1 MVSDSRVAKGTSL
14 HALKTFE
21 HHKFQ
26 WSQLHFNVE
35 NSFVHWYQLCL
46 TELHVRRCISYHDPI
61 VNVTR
66 RAHSLFFDCICLCI
80 CIYIYI
86 NKYIY
91 IYNSSGLVI
100 SYITCI
106 NYQNLSP
113 INKKINNCKIHRLK
127 NTIKNKVSQ
136 INIHKNRM
144 CH

>member
-1 MVSDSRVAKGTSL
+1 MVSDSKVGKGTSL
-14 HALKTFE
+14 HALKIFE

-26 WSQLHFNVE
+26 WSQWDFTVE
-35 NSFVHWYQLCL
+35 NSFVHWDQLCL
-46 TELHVRRCISYHDPI
+46 TELHVRRCISYHGAI
-61 VNVTR
+61 VN
-66 RAHSLFFDCICLCI
+66 
-80 CIYIYI
+80 IYIYI
-86 NKYIY
+86 YIYIYVNKY

-100 SYITCI
+100 SHITCI

-113 INKKINNCKIHRLK
+113 INKKINNNCKFHRLK